1 MPGRGFLLAREEDL
15 RVVAKSSFC
24 ESKGIDMKE
33 LSVLEINQVSG
44 GLDPDAGALAIIGL
58 SLLGGPFTM
67 GFGMAIGIGILLR

>member
-1 MPGRGFLLAREEDL
+1 
-15 RVVAKSSFC
+15 
-24 ESKGIDMKE
+24 MKE